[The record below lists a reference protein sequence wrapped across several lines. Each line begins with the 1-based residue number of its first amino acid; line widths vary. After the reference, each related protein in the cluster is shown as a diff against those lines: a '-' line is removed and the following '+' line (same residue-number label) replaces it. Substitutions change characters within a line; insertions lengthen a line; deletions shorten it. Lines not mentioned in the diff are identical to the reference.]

1 MGRIE
6 GLKGK
11 ELLEEIKQRKINLE
25 RMNRDGTDEEEII
38 DEESYLEFLK
48 QEQEKRNL

>member
-6 GLKGK
+6 GMNDKT
-11 ELLEEIKQRKINLE
+11 LLEEIKQRTKNIRRL
-25 RMNRDGTDEEEII
+25 RDEDADEEEIV